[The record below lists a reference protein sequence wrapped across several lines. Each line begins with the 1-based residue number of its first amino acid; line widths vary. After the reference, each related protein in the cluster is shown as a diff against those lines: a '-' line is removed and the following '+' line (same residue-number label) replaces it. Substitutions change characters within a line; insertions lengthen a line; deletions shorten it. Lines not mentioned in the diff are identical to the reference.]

1 MNDALLEAST
11 RMWDAAYALDER
23 RGDSRATDWLAGKV
37 SRMIE
42 GDLPDDVETVERLA
56 SALEKQ
62 LDRMGAR

>member
-1 MNDALLEAST
+1 MNDALLAAAN

-37 SRMIE
+37 LRMIE
-42 GDLPDDVETVERLA
+42 GDLPDDLETVERLA
-56 SALEKQ
+56 AGLEEQ